1 MKFSVSVQPH
11 VFLMHY
17 LAHQCPTNMLTS
29 RSLQETLWENMWEWT
44 NCHSLTLSYFLS
56 PCSDKSWNVASL
68 FFCVCFLLS
77 CLFTLGRSLWLFP
90 RPGWDESGCFRGA
103 KSRLRPLSYAQTSTQ
118 KKKQRMTHNHINPF
132 TKAIMT
138 SFWTANLS
146 RSAHLFKQIKW

>member
-44 NCHSLTLSYFLS
+44 NCHSLTLSHFLS

-90 RPGWDESGCFRGA
+90 RPGWDEWGCFAVSGG
-103 KSRLRPLSYAQTSTQ
+103 LQYVQT
-118 KKKQRMTHNHINPF
+118 P
-132 TKAIMT
+132 T
-138 SFWTANLS
+138 SFVRPNQHAKKTTDDPQPHKPIHKSHYDTILN
-146 RSAHLFKQIKW
+146 R